1 MALQRMILV
10 PPEMW
15 ETRSQAAPPPVKA
28 ILNTKD
34 HSYNKWMKVRLLQ
47 DSFLKSE
54 KQKREPIPIPIV
66 ETKVTHPSFKTKPK
80 RERITGSLPRFKT
93 EILDSES
100 ETDSLPIH
108 SEYIN
113 NVLKR
118 NVSHDRTFGVYQDET
133 DGSFKIGRSGF
144 KFNNKHVF
152 VDGRKYK
159 ATQGLWE
166 LLTETNPDRNSVTMQ
181 DRQAYKQILIQSSAH
196 RVRYSPSGKIK
207 ASKSLKYR
215 RFISPLF
222 SNTKEVP
229 WESLQ

>member
-15 ETRSQAAPPPVKA
+15 ETRSQASPPPVKT
-28 ILNTKD
+28 ILNSKD
-34 HSYNKWMKVRLLQ
+34 HNKWTKVRLHQ
-47 DSFLKSE
+47 GPCLKSE

-80 RERITGSLPRFKT
+80 RERITGSLPWFKT
-93 EILDSES
+93 ETLDSES
-100 ETDSLPIH
+100 ETDPLPIH

-118 NVSHDRTFGVYQDET
+118 KVSHDRNFGVYQDET
-133 DGSFKIGRSGF
+133 GGSFKIGRSGF
-144 KFNNKHVF
+144 KFNNRHVF

-166 LLTETNPDRNSVTMQ
+166 LLTEANPDRNSVTMQ
-181 DRQAYKQILIQSSAH
+181 DRQTYKQIIIQSNAH
-196 RVRYSPSGKIK
+196 RVSYSPSSKIK
-207 ASKSLKYR
+207 ASKSQSTVVKILQKRLKLYAY
-215 RFISPLF
+215 
-222 SNTKEVP
+222 KV
-229 WESLQ
+229 